1 VPANFVG
8 NDGNGRDTDPSDPGD
23 WITAS
28 DKALYPD
35 YCNDGAAG
43 TSDSSWHGTHMTG
56 VVAATANNA
65 AGIAGVGWNLRV
77 QPIRALGRCGGS
89 LSDIADAVRWAAG
102 AQPFDGRS
110 WQQNGVT
117 IGANPTPAKVINLS
131 LGGGSTCGTEM
142 QSAVDAAIAAGA
154 VVVAATG
161 NDGKVGLIAPA
172 NCNGVIAVT
181 AHAINGENADYANI
195 GPGTTLSAP
204 GGGPPVALGIKDPI
218 NSPNFDGY
226 YIHSTVLFGPTSPTS
241 ATASGSSGAAYAGF
255 TGTSAATPHVAGVA
269 ALIRSLAPSLT
280 PAQVRSILST
290 AGNLRPYPAGSACAA
305 GGLLAGQCG
314 AGLLDA
320 DKALTA
326 VGPEATP
333 AAAAG
338 SDQIV
343 APGTAVTLSGTASKA
358 FFGKAITAYQWT
370 QTAGT
375 PTVTLTTPAA
385 ATTSF
390 AAPATGTLTFRLRVT
405 DDAGKVGDDFVNV
418 RVNSAPVLAAAPAAP
433 TAAAGSV
440 VSFAVAATD
449 VDGDPLTF
457 TAAAGSTVPFLAL
470 SPSGQFSWNTT
481 GFGAGTYQLVYFA
494 TDGTAQSSTQTVTIT
509 LTGGSS
515 ANAPSGGG
523 GGGGGGALPWLQLL
537 LVGSLLA
544 ARRSRQSVGQ
554 REG

>member
-1 VPANFVG
+1 
-8 NDGNGRDTDPSDPGD
+8 
-23 WITAS
+23 
-28 DKALYPD
+28 
-35 YCNDGAAG
+35 
-43 TSDSSWHGTHMTG
+43 MTG

-77 QPIRALGRCGGS
+77 QPIRALGRCGGN
-89 LSDIADAVRWAAG
+89 LDDIADAVRWAAG
-102 AQPFDGRS
+102 AQPAIGT

-117 IGANPTPAKVINLS
+117 IGTNPTPAKVINLS
-131 LGGGSTCGTEM
+131 LGGDTTCSGEM

-161 NDGKVGLIAPA
+161 NDGNVGLIAPA

-204 GGGPPVALGIKDPI
+204 GGGPPVALGINDPI
-218 NSPNFDGY
+218 NSPSFDGY

-290 AGNLRPYPAGSACAA
+290 AGNVRPYPAGSACAS

-338 SDQIV
+338 SDQTV
-343 APGTAVTLSGTASKA
+343 TPGTAVTLNGAASKA
-358 FFGKAITAYQWT
+358 FFGKTITAYQWT

-375 PTVTLTTPAA
+375 PSVTLATPAA

-390 AAPATGTLTFRLRVT
+390 TAPATGTLTFRLRVT
-405 DDAGKVGDDFVNV
+405 DNAGKVGDDFVNV

-433 TAAAGSV
+433 TAASGSV

-457 TAAAGSTVPFLAL
+457 TAASGSTVPLLAL

-523 GGGGGGALPWLQLL
+523 GGGGAVPWLQLL
-537 LVGSLLA
+537 LVSSLLA
-544 ARRSRQSVGQ
+544 ARRCRKSVGQ